1 MCTDLNTLIYES
13 TGAIDDHYF
22 ELPTADDAKRLRER
36 HYTYELYHQ
45 MRKRW
50 PDNCPR
56 IISGEIDKVKHRY
69 FKDSGAGESKP
80 DLLIHE
86 PGIMKNNHAV
96 IEVKSQNA
104 TGYGIDNDI
113 KKLKIFKKKI
123 GYTWAIY
130 LIFGREL
137 PRELQKFTSDYID
150 LWWHESSG
158 EPAKLINLSEHNRG
172 LIRIPRN
179 LG

>member
-1 MCTDLNTLIYES
+1 MCTDLNTLICES
-13 TGAIDDHYF
+13 TGAIYDYYF
-22 ELPTADDAKRLRER
+22 ELPTADDAIELRER

-50 PDNCPR
+50 PDNCPLF
-56 IISGEIDKVKHRY
+56 ISGEIDKVKHKY
-69 FKDSGAGESKP
+69 FKDSGAGEPKP

-86 PGIMKNNHAV
+86 PGTMGNNYAV

-104 TGYGIDNDI
+104 TKYGIDNDK
-113 KKLKIFKKKI
+113 KKLKTFKKKI

-137 PRELQKFTSDYID
+137 PRELQNFTSDYID

-158 EPAKLINLSEHNRG
+158 EPAKHINLSKQSRD
-172 LIRIPRN
+172 LIGIP
-179 LG
+179 